1 MWYGHIPIKVSGAA
15 ADIESTYKA
24 GGEMVQ
30 GLATL
35 QGERLPEREGYTAF
49 DEERWA
55 QEPPKSRTRTA
66 FERDRARLIHSS
78 ALRRLGAKSQVLVA
92 GTDDFAR
99 TRLTHTIEVAQI
111 GRQIAA
117 MLGCDPDVVDCA
129 CLAHD
134 LGHPPFGHNGEKALA
149 TIASGIGGFEG
160 NAQTLR
166 LLTRLEPKIV
176 HEDGRPAGVNLTRAS
191 LDATIKYP
199 WTYNEAIARSQNSQ
213 HQHVKFC
220 VYPDDEEVFRWLK
233 RDAPADATPM
243 ECQVMDLADDIAYS
257 VHDVEDAI
265 ATGAFNPLVLAD
277 HRMIDRIVESTRQW
291 YGDQW
296 QADLLLAA
304 FERLQRDHL
313 FPVHFNGSRQALA
326 QLKNITS
333 ALIGRFAW
341 SVERETRATYGAGP
355 LSRYSANL
363 IIPQNTEYEI
373 LALKGIAVY
382 FVMAPREHEPF
393 HHEELS
399 IVEDLI
405 DVLMADSPTPS
416 DALES
421 VFLQDWNEATNDDER
436 LRVAVDQVASLTD
449 NSALALHS
457 ILC

>member
-1 MWYGHIPIKVSGAA
+1 MEPITGA
-15 ADIESTYKA
+15 
-24 GGEMVQ
+24 GE
-30 GLATL
+30 L
-35 QGERLPEREGYTAF
+35 LPEREGYTAF

-55 QEPPKSRTRTA
+55 AEPPKSRTRTA

-78 ALRRLGAKSQVLVA
+78 ALRRLGAKSQVFVA

-99 TRLTHTIEVAQI
+99 TRLTHTLEVAQI

-149 TIASGIGGFEG
+149 AIAGNIGGFEG

-166 LLTRLEPKIV
+166 LLTRLEPKIF
-176 HEDGRPAGVNLTRAS
+176 HDDGRSAGVNLTRAS
-191 LDATIKYP
+191 LDAAVKYP
-199 WTYNEAIARSQNSQ
+199 WTYAEAAAHASGGRG
-213 HQHVKFC
+213 VKFC
-220 VYPDDEEVFRWLK
+220 VYPDDMDVFRWLK
-233 RDAPADATPM
+233 QGAPVGAKPM
-243 ECQVMDLADDIAYS
+243 ECQVMDLSDDIAYS

-265 ATGAFNPLVLAD
+265 ATGAFNPIVLAD
-277 HRMIDRIVESTRQW
+277 SRIVDRIVEITREW
-291 YGDQW
+291 YGERWD
-296 QADLLLAA
+296 ADLLVDAL
-304 FERLQRDHL
+304 ERLRREHM
-313 FPVHFNGSRQALA
+313 FPAHFNGSRQALA
-326 QLKNITS
+326 QLKNMTS

-341 SVERETRATYGAGP
+341 SVERETRATYGGGP
-355 LSRYSANL
+355 LTRYSASL
-363 IIPQNTEYEI
+363 AVPEQTTYEI

-382 FVMAPREHEPF
+382 FVMAPREREPF
-393 HHEELS
+393 HQEELG
-399 IVEDLI
+399 IVEDLV
-405 DVLMADSPTPS
+405 DVLMSDSPRAS

-436 LRVAVDQVASLTD
+436 LRVVIDQVASLTD

>member
-1 MWYGHIPIKVSGAA
+1 MSQTAP
-15 ADIESTYKA
+15 
-24 GGEMVQ
+24 
-30 GLATL
+30 
-35 QGERLPEREGYTAF
+35 GERLPDHEGYTEF

-55 QEPPKSRTRTA
+55 PEPPKSRTRTA

-78 ALRRLGAKSQVLVA
+78 ALRRLGAKSQVLIA

-99 TRLTHTIEVAQI
+99 TRLTHTLEVAQI

-149 TIASGIGGFEG
+149 DIARNIGGFEG

-166 LLTRLEPKIV
+166 LLTRLEPKIF
-176 HEDGRPAGVNLTRAS
+176 HADGRSAGVNLTRAS
-191 LDATIKYP
+191 LDAAVKYP
-199 WTYNEAIARSQNSQ
+199 WTFAEAQARGQTGRS
-213 HQHVKFC
+213 VKFC
-220 VYPDDEEVFRWLK
+220 VYPDDEDVFRWLK
-233 RDAPADATPM
+233 RGAPAHAKPM
-243 ECQVMDLADDIAYS
+243 ECQVMDLSDDIAYS

-265 ATGAFNPLVLAD
+265 ATGAFNPIALAD
-277 HRMIDRIVESTRQW
+277 PRIVERVIEATRQW
-291 YGDQW
+291 YGGQW
-296 QADLLLAA
+296 NPDLLLAA
-304 FERLQRDHL
+304 FERLQREHM

-326 QLKNITS
+326 ELKNITS

-341 SVERETRATYGAGP
+341 SVERETRATYGGGA

-363 IIPQNTEYEI
+363 IIPIDTEYEI

-382 FVMAPREHEPF
+382 FVMAPREREPF
-393 HHEELS
+393 HQEELG
-399 IVEDLI
+399 IVEDLV
-405 DVLMADSPTPS
+405 DVLMADSPRPS
-416 DALES
+416 DALEP

-436 LRVAVDQVASLTD
+436 LRVVVDQVASLTD

>member
-1 MWYGHIPIKVSGAA
+1 MEP
-15 ADIESTYKA
+15 
-24 GGEMVQ
+24 MV
-30 GLATL
+30 GS
-35 QGERLPEREGYTAF
+35 GERLPDSEGYTAF

-55 QEPPKSRTRTA
+55 AEPPKSRNRTS

-99 TRLTHTIEVAQI
+99 TRLTHTLEVAQI

-149 TIASGIGGFEG
+149 TIATGIGGFEG

-166 LLTRLEPKIV
+166 LLTRLEPKV
-176 HEDGRPAGVNLTRAS
+176 FHDDGRSAGVNLTRAS
-191 LDATIKYP
+191 LDAAVKYP
-199 WTYNEAIARSQNSQ
+199 WTYAQASAHAQGGRG
-213 HQHVKFC
+213 VKFC
-220 VYPDDEEVFRWLK
+220 VYPDDADVFRWLK
-233 RDAPADATPM
+233 QGAPAGAKPM
-243 ECQVMDLADDIAYS
+243 ECQVMDLSDDIAYS

-265 ATGAFNPLVLAD
+265 ATGAFNPIALAD
-277 HRMIDRIVESTRQW
+277 SRIVDHIVEITREW
-291 YGDQW
+291 YGERWDP
-296 QADLLLAA
+296 DLLVDAI
-304 FERLQRDHL
+304 ERLRREHM
-313 FPVHFNGSRQALA
+313 FPAHFNGSRQALA

-333 ALIGRFAW
+333 SLIGRFAW
-341 SVERETRATYGAGP
+341 SVERETRATYGGGP
-355 LSRYSANL
+355 LTRYSANL
-363 IIPQNTEYEI
+363 AIPEQTTYEI

-382 FVMAPREHEPF
+382 FVMAPREREPF
-393 HHEELS
+393 HQEELG
-399 IVEDLI
+399 IVEDLV
-405 DVLMADSPTPS
+405 DVLMADSLRPS

-436 LRVAVDQVASLTD
+436 LRVVIDQVASLTD